1 MKSYKILAII
11 PARCGSKGIRRKNLQ
26 KLSGKPLIVHT
37 IIAAKKTK
45 SINKIIVS
53 TDDKEIGKIS
63 KNNGAEVPFLR
74 PKQIS
79 KDTSSTIEV
88 IKHALK
94 FLQENQSYVPDI
106 IILLQPTSP
115 LRTSQLI
122 TKTINTLKKS
132 KATSVITVSKIT
144 KHPYASYWLK
154 NDFLKPFE
162 KNSPKYSRR
171 QEFPDLFFPTGAV
184 YTFWYDTLK
193 KFNSLHGPKIKPI
206 VVQDEDIDIDNLRD
220 LFFAEMMLGKVNDYN
235 NFLPKIR

>member
-11 PARCGSKGIRRKNLQ
+11 PARGGSKGIRKKNIQ
-26 KLSGKPLIVHT
+26 KLLGKPLISYT
-37 IIAAKKTK
+37 ITAAKNTK

-53 TDDKEIGKIS
+53 TDDNEIKKIS
-63 KNNGAEVPFLR
+63 ENIGAEVPFLR

-94 FLQENQSYVPDI
+94 FLEETQSYKPDI

-144 KHPYASYWLK
+144 KHPYASFWLK
-154 NDFLKPFE
+154 NDFLKPFKE
-162 KNSPKYSRR
+162 NSTKYSRR
-171 QEFPDLFFPTGAV
+171 QDFPDLFFPTGAV
-184 YTFWYDTLK
+184 YSFWYDTLK
-193 KFNSLHGPKIKPI
+193 KFNSMYGPKIKPI
-206 VVQDEDIDIDNLRD
+206 IVDDDNIDIDTLQD
-220 LFFAEMMLGKVNDYN
+220 LFFTEMILKNWKKYR
-235 NFLPKIR
+235 KI

>member
-11 PARCGSKGIRRKNLQ
+11 PARGGSKGIRRKNLQ
-26 KLSGKPLIVHT
+26 KLSGKPLIAHT

-79 KDTSSTIEV
+79 KDTSSIIEV

-162 KNSPKYSRR
+162 KNFTKYSRR

-206 VVQDEDIDIDNLRD
+206 VVHDEDIDIDNLRD
-220 LFFAEMMLGKVNDYN
+220 LFFAEMMLKNWKKYKKNLV
-235 NFLPKIR
+235 

>member
-11 PARCGSKGIRRKNLQ
+11 PARGGSKGIRRKNLQ
-26 KLSGKPLIVHT
+26 KLSGKPLIAHT

-79 KDTSSTIEV
+79 KDTSSIIEV

-162 KNSPKYSRR
+162 KNSTKYSRR

-193 KFNSLHGPKIKPI
+193 KFNSFYGPKIKPI
-206 VVQDEDIDIDNLRD
+206 VVHDEDIDIDNLRD
-220 LFFAEMMLGKVNDYN
+220 LFFAEMMLKNWKKYKKNLV
-235 NFLPKIR
+235 

>member
-162 KNSPKYSRR
+162 KNSAKYSRR

-206 VVQDEDIDIDNLRD
+206 VVHDEDIDIDNLRD
-220 LFFAEMMLGKVNDYN
+220 LFFAEMMLKNWKKYKKNLV
-235 NFLPKIR
+235 

>member
-11 PARCGSKGIRRKNLQ
+11 PARGGSKEIRRKNLQ

-162 KNSPKYSRR
+162 KSSTKYSRR

-220 LFFAEMMLGKVNDYN
+220 LFFAEMMLKNWKKYKKNLV
-235 NFLPKIR
+235 

>member
-11 PARCGSKGIRRKNLQ
+11 PARGGSKGIRRKNLQ

-79 KDTSSTIEV
+79 KETSSTIEV

-94 FLQENQSYVPDI
+94 FLQKNQSYVPDI

-162 KNSPKYSRR
+162 KNFTKYSRR

-206 VVQDEDIDIDNLRD
+206 VVHDEDIDIDNLRD
-220 LFFAEMMLGKVNDYN
+220 LFFAEMMLKNWKKYKKNLV
-235 NFLPKIR
+235 

>member
-11 PARCGSKGIRRKNLQ
+11 PARGGSKGIRRKNLQ

-79 KDTSSTIEV
+79 KDTSSIIEV

-162 KNSPKYSRR
+162 KNFTKYSRR

-206 VVQDEDIDIDNLRD
+206 VVHDEDIDIDNLRD
-220 LFFAEMMLGKVNDYN
+220 LFFAEMMLKNWKKYKKNLV
-235 NFLPKIR
+235 

>member
-11 PARCGSKGIRRKNLQ
+11 PARGGSKGIRRKNLQ
-26 KLSGKPLIVHT
+26 KLSGKPLIAHT

-79 KDTSSTIEV
+79 KDTSSIIEV

-144 KHPYASYWLK
+144 KHPYAAYWLK

-162 KNSPKYSRR
+162 KNFTKYSRR

-206 VVQDEDIDIDNLRD
+206 VVHDEDIDIDNLRD
-220 LFFAEMMLGKVNDYN
+220 LFFAEMMLKNWKKYKKNLV
-235 NFLPKIR
+235 

>member
-11 PARCGSKGIRRKNLQ
+11 PARGGSKGIRRKNLQ
-26 KLSGKPLIVHT
+26 KLSGKPLIAHT

-144 KHPYASYWLK
+144 KHPYAAYWLK

-162 KNSPKYSRR
+162 KNFTKYSRR

-206 VVQDEDIDIDNLRD
+206 VVHDEDIDIDNLRD
-220 LFFAEMMLGKVNDYN
+220 LFFAEMMLKNWKKYKKNLV
-235 NFLPKIR
+235 

>member
-11 PARCGSKGIRRKNLQ
+11 PARGGSKGIRRKNLQ
-26 KLSGKPLIVHT
+26 KLSGKPLIAHT

-162 KNSPKYSRR
+162 KNFTKYSRR

-206 VVQDEDIDIDNLRD
+206 VVHDEDIDIDNLRD
-220 LFFAEMMLGKVNDYN
+220 LFFAEMMLKNWKKYKKNLV
-235 NFLPKIR
+235 

>member
-11 PARCGSKGIRRKNLQ
+11 PARGGSKGIKRKNLQ
-26 KLSGKPLIVHT
+26 KLSGKPLIAHT

-79 KDTSSTIEV
+79 KDTSSIIEV

-144 KHPYASYWLK
+144 KHPYAAYWLK

-162 KNSPKYSRR
+162 KNFTKYSRR

-193 KFNSLHGPKIKPI
+193 KFNSLYGPKIKPI
-206 VVQDEDIDIDNLRD
+206 VVHDEDIDIDNLRD
-220 LFFAEMMLGKVNDYN
+220 LFFAEMMLKNWKKYKKNLV
-235 NFLPKIR
+235 

>member
-11 PARCGSKGIRRKNLQ
+11 PARGGSKGIRRKNLQ
-26 KLSGKPLIVHT
+26 KLSGKPLIAHT

-79 KDTSSTIEV
+79 KDTSSIIEV
-88 IKHALK
+88 IKHVLK

-144 KHPYASYWLK
+144 KHPYAAYWLK

-162 KNSPKYSRR
+162 KNFTKYSRR

-206 VVQDEDIDIDNLRD
+206 VVHDEDIDIDNLRD
-220 LFFAEMMLGKVNDYN
+220 LFFAEMMLKNWKKYKKNLV
-235 NFLPKIR
+235 

>member
-11 PARCGSKGIRRKNLQ
+11 PARGGSKGIRRKNLQ
-26 KLSGKPLIVHT
+26 KLSGKPLIAHT

-79 KDTSSTIEV
+79 KDTSSIIEV

-162 KNSPKYSRR
+162 KNFTKYSRR
-171 QEFPDLFFPTGAV
+171 QEFPDVFFPTGAV

-206 VVQDEDIDIDNLRD
+206 VVHDEDIDIDNLRD
-220 LFFAEMMLGKVNDYN
+220 LFFAEMMLKNWKKYKKNLV
-235 NFLPKIR
+235 

>member
-11 PARCGSKGIRRKNLQ
+11 PARGGSKGIRRKNLQ
-26 KLSGKPLIVHT
+26 KLSGKPLIAHT

-162 KNSPKYSRR
+162 KNFTKYSRR

-206 VVQDEDIDIDNLRD
+206 VVHDEDIDIDNLRD
-220 LFFAEMMLGKVNDYN
+220 LFFAEIP
-235 NFLPKIR
+235 FLLHVH

>member
-53 TDDKEIGKIS
+53 TDDKEIEKIS

-144 KHPYASYWLK
+144 KHPYAAYWLK

-162 KNSPKYSRR
+162 KNFTKYSRR

-206 VVQDEDIDIDNLRD
+206 VVHDEDIDIDNLRD
-220 LFFAEMMLGKVNDYN
+220 LFFAEMMLKNWKKYKKNLV
-235 NFLPKIR
+235 

>member
-11 PARCGSKGIRRKNLQ
+11 PARGGSKGIRRKNLQ

-79 KDTSSTIEV
+79 KDTSSIIEV

-144 KHPYASYWLK
+144 KHPYAAYWLK

-162 KNSPKYSRR
+162 KNFTKYSRR

-193 KFNSLHGPKIKPI
+193 KFNSLYGPKIKPI
-206 VVQDEDIDIDNLRD
+206 VVRDEDIDIDNLRD
-220 LFFAEMMLGKVNDYN
+220 LFFAEMMLKNWKKYKKNLV
-235 NFLPKIR
+235 

>member
-11 PARCGSKGIRRKNLQ
+11 PARGGSKEIRRKNLQ
-26 KLSGKPLIVHT
+26 KLSGKPLIAHT

-162 KNSPKYSRR
+162 KSSTKYSRR

-184 YTFWYDTLK
+184 YTLWYDTLK

-220 LFFAEMMLGKVNDYN
+220 LFFAEMMLKNW
-235 NFLPKIR
+235 KIYKKNLV

>member
-11 PARCGSKGIRRKNLQ
+11 PARGGSKGIRRKNLQ
-26 KLSGKPLIVHT
+26 KLSGKPLIAHT

-88 IKHALK
+88 IKHTLK

-162 KNSPKYSRR
+162 KNFTKYSRR

-206 VVQDEDIDIDNLRD
+206 VVHDEDIDIDNLRD
-220 LFFAEMMLGKVNDYN
+220 LFFAEMMLKNWKKYKKNLV
-235 NFLPKIR
+235 

>member
-11 PARCGSKGIRRKNLQ
+11 PARGGSKGIRRKNLQ
-26 KLSGKPLIVHT
+26 KLSGKPLIAHT

-79 KDTSSTIEV
+79 KDTSSIIEV

-144 KHPYASYWLK
+144 KHPYAAYWLK
-154 NDFLKPFE
+154 NDQL
-162 KNSPKYSRR
+162 N
-171 QEFPDLFFPTGAV
+171 QWGM
-184 YTFWYDTLK
+184 
-193 KFNSLHGPKIKPI
+193 N
-206 VVQDEDIDIDNLRD
+206 
-220 LFFAEMMLGKVNDYN
+220 
-235 NFLPKIR
+235 

>member
-11 PARCGSKGIRRKNLQ
+11 PARGGSKGIRRKNLQ

-79 KDTSSTIEV
+79 KETSSTIEV

-162 KNSPKYSRR
+162 KN
-171 QEFPDLFFPTGAV
+171 FT
-184 YTFWYDTLK
+184 K
-193 KFNSLHGPKIKPI
+193 KRAAKNP
-206 VVQDEDIDIDNLRD
+206 
-220 LFFAEMMLGKVNDYN
+220 
-235 NFLPKIR
+235 

>member
-11 PARCGSKGIRRKNLQ
+11 PARGGSKGIRRKNLQ
-26 KLSGKPLIVHT
+26 KLSGKPLIAHT

-162 KNSPKYSRR
+162 KNSTKYSRR

-220 LFFAEMMLGKVNDYN
+220 LFFAEMMLKNWKKYKKNLV
-235 NFLPKIR
+235 

>member
-11 PARCGSKGIRRKNLQ
+11 PARGGSKGIRRKNLQ
-26 KLSGKPLIVHT
+26 KLSGKPLIAHT

-162 KNSPKYSRR
+162 KNFTKYSRR
-171 QEFPDLFFPTGAV
+171 QGFPDLFFPTGAV

-206 VVQDEDIDIDNLRD
+206 VVHDEDIDIDNLRD
-220 LFFAEMMLGKVNDYN
+220 LFFAEMMLKNWKKYKKNLV
-235 NFLPKIR
+235 

>member
-11 PARCGSKGIRRKNLQ
+11 PARGGSKGIRRKNLQ
-26 KLSGKPLIVHT
+26 KLSGKPLIAHT

-162 KNSPKYSRR
+162 KNFTKYSRR

-193 KFNSLHGPKIKPI
+193 KFSLT
-206 VVQDEDIDIDNLRD
+206 L
-220 LFFAEMMLGKVNDYN
+220 
-235 NFLPKIR
+235 

>member
-26 KLSGKPLIVHT
+26 KLSGKQLIVHT

-162 KNSPKYSRR
+162 KNSTKYSRR
-171 QEFPDLFFPTGAV
+171 QEFPDLFFGEGV
-184 YTFWYDTLK
+184 L
-193 KFNSLHGPKIKPI
+193 
-206 VVQDEDIDIDNLRD
+206 Q
-220 LFFAEMMLGKVNDYN
+220 
-235 NFLPKIR
+235 NFQIYIFEGSP

>member
-11 PARCGSKGIRRKNLQ
+11 PARGGSKGIRKKNIQ
-26 KLSGKPLIVHT
+26 KLLGKPLISYT
-37 IIAAKKTK
+37 ITAAKNTK

-53 TDDKEIGKIS
+53 TDDNEIKKIS
-63 KNNGAEVPFLR
+63 QNIGAEVPFLR

-94 FLQENQSYVPDI
+94 FLEETQSYKPDI

-144 KHPYASYWLK
+144 KHPYASFWLK
-154 NDFLKPFE
+154 NDFLKPFKE
-162 KNSPKYSRR
+162 NSTKYSRR
-171 QEFPDLFFPTGAV
+171 QDFPDLFFPTGAV
-184 YTFWYDTLK
+184 YSFWYDTLK
-193 KFNSLHGPKIKPI
+193 KFNSIYGPKIKPI
-206 VVQDEDIDIDNLRD
+206 IVDDDNIDIDTLQD
-220 LFFAEMMLGKVNDYN
+220 LFFTEMILKNWKKYR
-235 NFLPKIR
+235 KI

>member
-11 PARCGSKGIRRKNLQ
+11 PARGGSKGIRKKNIQ
-26 KLSGKPLIVHT
+26 KLLGKPLISYT
-37 IIAAKKTK
+37 ITAAKNTK

-53 TDDKEIGKIS
+53 TDDNEIKKIS
-63 KNNGAEVPFLR
+63 ENIGAEVPFLR

-94 FLQENQSYVPDI
+94 FLEETQSYKPDI

-144 KHPYASYWLK
+144 KHPYASFWLK
-154 NDFLKPFE
+154 NDFLKPFKE
-162 KNSPKYSRR
+162 NSTKYSRR
-171 QEFPDLFFPTGAV
+171 QDFPDLFFPTGAV
-184 YTFWYDTLK
+184 YSFWYDTLK
-193 KFNSLHGPKIKPI
+193 KFNSIYGPKIKPI
-206 VVQDEDIDIDNLRD
+206 IVDDDNIDIDTLQD
-220 LFFAEMMLGKVNDYN
+220 LFFTEMILKNWKKYR
-235 NFLPKIR
+235 KI

>member
-11 PARCGSKGIRRKNLQ
+11 PARGGSKEIRRKNLQ
-26 KLSGKPLIVHT
+26 KLSGKPLIAHT

-162 KNSPKYSRR
+162 KSSTKYSRR

-220 LFFAEMMLGKVNDYN
+220 LFFAEMMLKNWKKYKKNLV
-235 NFLPKIR
+235 

>member
-79 KDTSSTIEV
+79 KDTSSIIEV

-144 KHPYASYWLK
+144 KHPYAAYWLK

-162 KNSPKYSRR
+162 KNFTKYSRR

-206 VVQDEDIDIDNLRD
+206 VVHDEDIDIDNLRD
-220 LFFAEMMLGKVNDYN
+220 LFFAEMMLKNWKKYKKNLV
-235 NFLPKIR
+235 

>member
-11 PARCGSKGIRRKNLQ
+11 PARGGSKGIRRKNLQ
-26 KLSGKPLIVHT
+26 KLSGKPLIAHT

-74 PKQIS
+74 PKQNS
-79 KDTSSTIEV
+79 KDTSSIIEV

-144 KHPYASYWLK
+144 KHPYAAYWLK

-162 KNSPKYSRR
+162 KNSAKYSRR

-206 VVQDEDIDIDNLRD
+206 VVHDEDIDIDNLRD
-220 LFFAEMMLGKVNDYN
+220 LFFAEMMLKNWKKYKKNLV
-235 NFLPKIR
+235 

>member
-11 PARCGSKGIRRKNLQ
+11 PARGGSKGIRRKNLQ
-26 KLSGKPLIVHT
+26 KLSGKPLIAHT

-79 KDTSSTIEV
+79 KDTSSIIEV

-144 KHPYASYWLK
+144 KHPYAAYWLK

-162 KNSPKYSRR
+162 KNSAKYSRR

-206 VVQDEDIDIDNLRD
+206 VVHDEDIDIDNLRD
-220 LFFAEMMLGKVNDYN
+220 LFFAEMMLKNWKKYKKNLV
-235 NFLPKIR
+235 

>member
-206 VVQDEDIDIDNLRD
+206 VVHDEDIDIDNLRD
-220 LFFAEMMLGKVNDYN
+220 LFFAEMMLKNWKKYKKNLV
-235 NFLPKIR
+235 

>member
-11 PARCGSKGIRRKNLQ
+11 PARGGSKGIRRKNLQ
-26 KLSGKPLIVHT
+26 KLSGKPLIAHT

-79 KDTSSTIEV
+79 KDTSSIIEV

-144 KHPYASYWLK
+144 KHPYAAYWLK

-162 KNSPKYSRR
+162 KNFTKYSRR

-184 YTFWYDTLK
+184 YAFWYDTLK

-206 VVQDEDIDIDNLRD
+206 VVHDEDIDIDNLRD
-220 LFFAEMMLGKVNDYN
+220 LFFAEMMLKNWKKYKKNLV
-235 NFLPKIR
+235 

>member
-11 PARCGSKGIRRKNLQ
+11 PARGGSKGIRRKNLQ
-26 KLSGKPLIVHT
+26 KLSGKPLIAHT

-162 KNSPKYSRR
+162 KNSAKYSRR

-206 VVQDEDIDIDNLRD
+206 VVHDEDIDIDNLRD
-220 LFFAEMMLGKVNDYN
+220 LFFAEMMLKNWKKYKKNLV
-235 NFLPKIR
+235 

>member
-11 PARCGSKGIRRKNLQ
+11 PARGGSKGIRKKNIQ
-26 KLSGKPLIVHT
+26 KLLGKPLISYT
-37 IIAAKKTK
+37 ITAAKNTK

-53 TDDKEIGKIS
+53 TDDNEIKKIS
-63 KNNGAEVPFLR
+63 ENIGAEVPFLR

-94 FLQENQSYVPDI
+94 FLEETQSYKPDI
-106 IILLQPTSP
+106 IVLLQPTSP

-144 KHPYASYWLK
+144 KHPYASFWLK
-154 NDFLKPFE
+154 NDFLKPFKE
-162 KNSPKYSRR
+162 NSTKYSRR
-171 QEFPDLFFPTGAV
+171 QDFPDLFFPTGAV
-184 YTFWYDTLK
+184 YSFWYDTLK
-193 KFNSLHGPKIKPI
+193 KFNSIYGPKIKPI
-206 VVQDEDIDIDNLRD
+206 IVDDDNIDIDTLQD
-220 LFFAEMMLGKVNDYN
+220 LFFTEMILKNWKKYR
-235 NFLPKIR
+235 KI

>member
-11 PARCGSKGIRRKNLQ
+11 PARGGSKGIRRKNLQ
-26 KLSGKPLIVHT
+26 KLSGKPLIAHT

-79 KDTSSTIEV
+79 KDTSSIIEV

-162 KNSPKYSRR
+162 KNFTKYSRR

-193 KFNSLHGPKIKPI
+193 KFNSLYGPKIKPI
-206 VVQDEDIDIDNLRD
+206 VVHDEDIDIDNLRD
-220 LFFAEMMLGKVNDYN
+220 LFFAEMMLKNWKKYKKNLV
-235 NFLPKIR
+235 

>member
-11 PARCGSKGIRRKNLQ
+11 PARGGSKGIRRKNLQ
-26 KLSGKPLIVHT
+26 KLSGKPLIAHT

-122 TKTINTLKKS
+122 TKPINTLKKS

-144 KHPYASYWLK
+144 KHPYAAYWLK

-162 KNSPKYSRR
+162 KNFTKYSRR

-206 VVQDEDIDIDNLRD
+206 VVHDEDIDIDNLRD
-220 LFFAEMMLGKVNDYN
+220 LFFAEMMLKNWKKYKKNLV
-235 NFLPKIR
+235 